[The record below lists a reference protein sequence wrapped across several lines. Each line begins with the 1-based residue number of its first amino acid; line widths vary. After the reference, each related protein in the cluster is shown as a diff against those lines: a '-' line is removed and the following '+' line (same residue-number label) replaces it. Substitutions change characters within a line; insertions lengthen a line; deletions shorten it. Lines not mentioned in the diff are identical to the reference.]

1 MERGIFF
8 KRTNLFVLDWTRL
21 CVYNVNTYKQR
32 GVFLA
37 AVVKTS
43 IVKIGNSQGIRI
55 PKLLIRQL
63 QLTGEVELTV
73 KHNQLMIKPSQR
85 PRQGWDE
92 QFRQMAERQDDRLL
106 DEDAVSLTQWDQ
118 DEWQWK

>member
-1 MERGIFF
+1 M
-8 KRTNLFVLDWTRL
+8 
-21 CVYNVNTYKQR
+21 
-32 GVFLA
+32 
-37 AVVKTS
+37 KTS
-43 IVKIGNSQGIRI
+43 IVKIGNSQAIRI

-85 PRQGWDE
+85 PRQGGDE
-92 QFRQMAERQDDRLL
+92 QFRQMAERQDDRML
-106 DEDAVSLTQWDQ
+106 DKDAVSLTRWDQ

>member
-1 MERGIFF
+1 M
-8 KRTNLFVLDWTRL
+8 
-21 CVYNVNTYKQR
+21 
-32 GVFLA
+32 
-37 AVVKTS
+37 KTS

-63 QLTGEVELTV
+63 QLIGEVELTV
-73 KHNQLMIKPSQR
+73 KHNQLVIKPSQR

-92 QFRQMAERQDDRLL
+92 QARQMAERQDDRLL
-106 DEDAVSLTQWDQ
+106 DKDAVSLNQWNQ

>member
-1 MERGIFF
+1 MSSR
-8 KRTNLFVLDWTRL
+8 
-21 CVYNVNTYKQR
+21 
-32 GVFLA
+32 
-37 AVVKTS
+37 VKTS

-85 PRQGWDE
+85 PRQGWDG
-92 QFRQMAERQDDRLL
+92 QFRQMADRRDDRLL
-106 DEDAVSLTQWDQ
+106 DKDAVSLTQWDQ